1 MRLARSSLLRHLRM
15 FCVCARSLS
24 FKSAAQILHL
34 TPSAISH
41 QIRELEDQLGVQLF
55 VRRTRALEL
64 TPVGR
69 SLLAEVEPLLL
80 AVEEAVARISADPER
95 KSVNV
100 AMPPFFASELVIPRL
115 SSLYA
120 ANPGIAVQLDTHDAM
135 PRDHSSGADISVI
148 IAESPARGLE
158 SHELFPLR
166 LVGAC
171 SLEIRA
177 RLDQLGS
184 VALSQVPVV
193 VHRMLP
199 GVWDQWAAES
209 GFAPPPPRNV
219 KLDASELTNSST
231 LQWDV
236 DPAVAGYR
244 IVWRATDS
252 ATWQHA
258 RDVGRTGRATM
269 DDISKDNVI
278 FGVMA
283 VSARGH
289 TSLAAYPLPLVR
301 R

>member
-219 KLDASELTNSST
+219 IELDNMFAVTRAAERGVGVALVPSIVSQSWFQSGALARAS
-231 LQWDV
+231 DV
-236 DPAVAGYR
+236 EITTGEKYFV
-244 IVWRATDS
+244 VWRAEDIGRPALS
-252 ATWQHA
+252 AIRDWAIAEFIHA
-258 RDVGRTGRATM
+258 
-269 DDISKDNVI
+269 
-278 FGVMA
+278 
-283 VSARGH
+283 
-289 TSLAAYPLPLVR
+289 
-301 R
+301 

>member
-24 FKSAAQILHL
+24 FKTAAQVLHL

-115 SSLYA
+115 STLYA

-148 IAESPARGLE
+148 IAEAPARGLE

-177 RLDQLGS
+177 RLDELGS

-199 GVWDQWAAES
+199 SVWDQWAAES

-219 KLDASELTNSST
+219 IELDNMFAVTRAAERGVGVALVPSIVSQSWFQSGALARASEIEVTT
-231 LQWDV
+231 GEKYFV
-236 DPAVAGYR
+236 
-244 IVWRATDS
+244 VWRGEDI
-252 ATWQHA
+252 A
-258 RDVGRTGRATM
+258 RP
-269 DDISKDNVI
+269 
-278 FGVMA
+278 A
-283 VSARGH
+283 VSAIRDWAIAEFIH
-289 TSLAAYPLPLVR
+289 A
-301 R
+301 

>member
-115 SSLYA
+115 ATLYA

-148 IAESPARGLE
+148 IAEAPARGLE
-158 SHELFPLR
+158 WHEIFPLR

-171 SLEIRA
+171 SREIRT
-177 RLDQLGS
+177 RLDELGS
-184 VALSQVPVV
+184 AALAQVPVV

-199 GVWDQWAAES
+199 GVWDQWAVES
-209 GFAPPPPRNV
+209 GFAPPLPRNV
-219 KLDASELTNSST
+219 IELDNMFAVTRAAERGVGVALVPSIVSQSWFQSGALARAS
-231 LQWDV
+231 DV
-236 DPAVAGYR
+236 EITTGEKYFV
-244 IVWRATDS
+244 VWRPEDIGRPALS
-252 ATWQHA
+252 AIRDWAIAEFIHA
-258 RDVGRTGRATM
+258 
-269 DDISKDNVI
+269 
-278 FGVMA
+278 
-283 VSARGH
+283 
-289 TSLAAYPLPLVR
+289 
-301 R
+301 

>member
-15 FCVCARSLS
+15 FCVCARCLS

-115 SSLYA
+115 STLYA
-120 ANPGIAVQLDTHDAM
+120 AHPGIAVQLDTHDAM
-135 PRDHSSGADISVI
+135 PRDHAPGADISVI
-148 IAESPARGLE
+148 IAEAPARGLE

-171 SLEIRA
+171 SSEIRL
-177 RLDQLGS
+177 RLDDLGS
-184 VALSQVPVV
+184 AALSQVPVV

-199 GVWDQWAAES
+199 SVWDQWAVES
-209 GFAPPPPRNV
+209 GFALPPPRNV
-219 KLDASELTNSST
+219 IELDNMFAVTRAAERGVGVALVPSIVSQSWFQSGALARAS
-231 LQWDV
+231 DV
-236 DPAVAGYR
+236 EVTTGEKYFV
-244 IVWRATDS
+244 VWREEDLARPGLS
-252 ATWQHA
+252 AIRDWAIAEFIHA
-258 RDVGRTGRATM
+258 
-269 DDISKDNVI
+269 
-278 FGVMA
+278 
-283 VSARGH
+283 
-289 TSLAAYPLPLVR
+289 
-301 R
+301 

>member
-24 FKSAAQILHL
+24 FKSSAQILHL

-80 AVEEAVARISADPER
+80 AVEEAVARISADPDR

-100 AMPPFFASELVIPRL
+100 AMPPFFASEMVIPRL
-115 SSLYA
+115 ATLYA

-135 PRDHSSGADISVI
+135 PRDHASGADISVI
-148 IAESPARGLE
+148 IAEAPARGLE

-171 SLEIRA
+171 SREVRA
-177 RLDQLGS
+177 RLDALGS
-184 VALSQVPVV
+184 AALAQVPVV
-193 VHRMLP
+193 VNRMLP

-219 KLDASELTNSST
+219 IELDNMFAVTRAAERGVGVALVPSIVSQSWFQSGALARAS
-231 LQWDV
+231 DV
-236 DPAVAGYR
+236 EITTGEKYFV
-244 IVWRATDS
+244 VWRPEDIGRPALS
-252 ATWQHA
+252 AIRDWAIAEFIHA
-258 RDVGRTGRATM
+258 
-269 DDISKDNVI
+269 
-278 FGVMA
+278 
-283 VSARGH
+283 
-289 TSLAAYPLPLVR
+289 
-301 R
+301 